1 MKLLIENWNKFVKI
15 EEAEEEA
22 EEEVEMSDLYT
33 DYSEDPIEAL
43 EKKREELKSK
53 MRKRATAKDA
63 EDFKKLNKEIVR
75 LKKLK
80 QEKQ

>member
-15 EEAEEEA
+15 EEA

>member
-1 MKLLIENWNKFVKI
+1 MIITKSRLKEIIKEELLKEM
-15 EEAEEEA
+15 
-22 EEEVEMSDLYT
+22 EEVEMSDLYA
-33 DYSEDPIEAL
+33 DYGEDPIEAL